1 MNRFFLS
8 FLIIVLFSISSYAD
22 DTVVGRVNGVALTL
36 KDLNRELDRLIP
48 QITFHGNIP
57 VEKRKQYYDKA
68 LEELI
73 NRELQFQDAVAK
85 GMKPDKE
92 KVNSEMEKIRDRFKS
107 EEEYKAALDKASLT
121 EEKLRAQI
129 EKEMLIQLAIAK
141 MVTEPAKLSEDEV
154 KSYYEKN
161 ASKFKQPESV
171 RLRLIS
177 TKDEKKATEILVRAK
192 AGEDFAD
199 LASKMSEDMYRI
211 KGGDIG
217 YIHKGRM
224 LPEIEDVAFKLN
236 VGEVS
241 DLIKTEDSWVI
252 IKVEDKKPER
262 QLTYD
267 EIKDK
272 LKRELEAERAQE
284 LKEKWIADLRSK
296 AKIEVLLKTESETK
310 SK

>member
-8 FLIIVLFSISSYAD
+8 FLVIVLFSVSSYAD
-22 DTVVGRVNGVALTL
+22 DAVVGRVNGVALTS
-36 KDLNRELDRLIP
+36 KDLDRELNRLIP
-48 QITFHGNIP
+48 QITFHRYIP
-57 VEKRKQYYDKA
+57 IEKRKRYYGKA

-92 KVNSEMEKIRDRFKS
+92 KVNAEMEKIRGKFKS
-107 EEEYKAALDKASLT
+107 EEEYKTALNKAGLT
-121 EEKLRAQI
+121 EEKLRAWVK
-129 EKEMLIQLAIAK
+129 KEMLIQLAISK
-141 MVTEPAKLSEDEV
+141 MVTEPAKLSEEEV
-154 KSYYEKN
+154 KNYYEKN

-192 AGEDFAD
+192 AGEDFAA
-199 LASKMSEDMYRI
+199 LASKMSEDIYRI

-241 DLIKTEDSWVI
+241 DLIKTENNWVI

-262 QLTYD
+262 QLTFD

-272 LKRELEAERAQE
+272 LKRELEAGRAQE

-296 AKIEVLLKTESETK
+296 AKIEVLLKTGPEAK